1 VLLPDA
7 SNDDGNDVDGDD
19 GFVITLSLVTFK
31 VMTAVLTMSFLSPH
45 SAEAPPLV
53 AA

>member
-1 VLLPDA
+1 LPDT

-19 GFVITLSLVTFK
+19 GFVLTLSLVAFK
-31 VMTAVLTMSFLSPH
+31 VMTAVLTTSLLSPH
-45 SAEAPPLV
+45 SADATPLV

>member
-1 VLLPDA
+1 VLPDT

-19 GFVITLSLVTFK
+19 GSVITLSLVTFK

-45 SAEAPPLV
+45 TADATPLV